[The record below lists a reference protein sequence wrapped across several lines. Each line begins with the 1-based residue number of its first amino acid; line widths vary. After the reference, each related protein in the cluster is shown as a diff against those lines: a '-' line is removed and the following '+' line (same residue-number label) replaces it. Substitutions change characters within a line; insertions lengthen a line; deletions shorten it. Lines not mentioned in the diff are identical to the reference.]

1 VAAFATVEQYAARS
15 GPVTG
20 ADAAKVQATLD
31 DASALIRS
39 NLRRLGPP
47 GFSPDPE
54 LALALTV
61 VIARRAITNPG
72 GYRQRTIGQYS
83 ETMGEAGGLY
93 VTEGELEGLL
103 GEAASTDDAAYSV
116 ICADEGPIWS
126 PPRGCW

>member
-1 VAAFATVEQYAARS
+1 MAAFATVEQYAARS

-39 NLRRLGPP
+39 RLPR
-47 GFSPDPE
+47 GFTPDPGV
-54 LALALTV
+54 ALAMTV

-83 ETMGEAGGLY
+83 ETLGEAGGLY
-93 VTEGELEGLL
+93 LTDGELASLL
-103 GEAASTDDAAYSV
+103 GDSMGDGDAAYSV

>member
-1 VAAFATVEQYAARS
+1 MAAFATVEQYGARS
-15 GPVTG
+15 GGTPTG
-20 ADAAKVQATLD
+20 ADAVKVEAMLD

-39 NLRRLGPP
+39 RLPR
-47 GFSPDPE
+47 GFTPDPGV
-54 LALALTV
+54 ALALTV

-93 VTEGELEGLL
+93 VTDGEIESLL
-103 GEAASTDDAAYSV
+103 GDAMGDGDAAYSV